1 MDTANVSSACASAL
15 AGVAHLS
22 NQISIFTVS
31 VRDARRDT
39 DAVSREVASL
49 SLGLE
54 AVRDD
59 STIITYTE
67 SISENLLAVL
77 RNSESATYDMATF
90 VEQCSAREAQWG
102 ANDAENMA
110 RLRKYIEWQTC
121 SLKIA
126 FELNSL

>member
-1 MDTANVSSACASAL
+1 MDIANVSSACVSAL

-49 SLGLE
+49 SLYLE
-54 AVRDD
+54 AIRDD
-59 STIITYTE
+59 SMIITYTE
-67 SISENLLAVL
+67 SISEDLLAVL
-77 RNSESATYDMATF
+77 RNSESATYSMATF
-90 VEQCSAREAQWG
+90 VEQCSARETQWD
-102 ANDAENMA
+102 ANDVENMA
-110 RLRKYIEWQTC
+110 RLLRYIEWQTC

-126 FELNSL
+126 LNMNSL